1 MNCAV
6 FPGSF
11 DPFTIGHQQIA
22 MRALAVCDKL
32 IIAIGNN
39 DAKKAM
45 FTPEERQQRIAQ
57 IFANEK
63 RIETAIYKGLTIDFC
78 QQAGAKL
85 IVRGLRSVADCAQEI
100 LIAQANQAMNSSI
113 ETVFFLAQPA
123 VSGISSTV
131 VRDVIAN
138 GGNAA
143 VFLPN
148 NEQRQ
153 KEQRY
158 GMESQRG

>member
-57 IFANEK
+57 IFAHEK

-78 QQAGAKL
+78 KQAGAKL
-85 IVRGLRSVADCAQEI
+85 IIRGLRSMTDCEQEI

-143 VFLPN
+143 AFLPKAVN
-148 NEQRQ
+148 NE
-153 KEQRY
+153 
-158 GMESQRG
+158 